1 MNTNLY
7 TASQC
12 AILPAFFFLCEENF
26 LNFYFLSSKS
36 LMLVVDC

>member
-12 AILPAFFFLCEENF
+12 NFAGLSFLCEENF